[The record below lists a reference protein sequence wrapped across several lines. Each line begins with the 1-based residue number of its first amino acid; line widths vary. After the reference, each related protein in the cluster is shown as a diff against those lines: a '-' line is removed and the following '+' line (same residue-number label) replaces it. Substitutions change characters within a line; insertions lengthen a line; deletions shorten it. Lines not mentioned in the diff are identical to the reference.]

1 MYKLTGLL
9 LFVLAGNTQ
18 AGGEAV
24 PDEAFFIDLV
34 KERYAAPFRAGDI
47 EAWLDAFAEPAIA
60 LHNRRPMDRGKASI
74 GAFGRA
80 VKEYFELRQFDV
92 RVTDVRRSTDWVYTA
107 GEYTTHFVNKS
118 DGVAPWGVEEG
129 KFLLLWER
137 QADNSW
143 KIILDT
149 GNANQP

>member
-1 MYKLTGLL
+1 MHRLTGLL
-9 LFVLAGNTQ
+9 LFLLVAPVQ
-18 AGGEAV
+18 AGGDAV
-24 PDEAFFIDLV
+24 PDEAFFIRLV
-34 KERYAAPFRAGDI
+34 NEQYAAPFRAGDI
-47 EAWLDAFAEPAIA
+47 DTWLGAFAEPAIA

-74 GAFGRA
+74 AAFGRA
-80 VKEYFELRQFDV
+80 VKDYFELRQFDV

-118 DGVAPWGVEEG
+118 DGMAPWGVEEG

-137 QADNSW
+137 QPDNSW